1 MQSSRALAFG
11 IWLFTLLLTSV
22 GARAQPSGSDAPG
35 SASAAQDAGAES
47 DCTAENLL
55 AGKAPVEQ
63 QEISGRLAVVT
74 DGAIGAEGSQ
84 WDAPLA
90 VTFTSS
96 SASLTYDLGRT
107 RTVSALYVQ
116 GDANDT
122 YQVLGSTEGTPGS
135 FHNLTSVEDAFSRGH
150 GLRARA
156 IHITPARV
164 RYLRIG
170 EANGD
175 GRYSISEFAAYCS
188 VPSPFPPVMKGA
200 DAPLAD
206 QKPTAAPVKSS
217 LPEEPGANTTLL
229 LLAAVLAMI
238 GVGGI
243 VQARLSAK
251 RKGSGGKRSSKRTAK
266 KTSRPPAPVPAPAPS
281 HEGVLR
287 LIFVVSGCAA
297 LIYEVVWLHLLRL
310 VLGASALSVGIVL
323 AAFMGGMF
331 LGSLLFARYVRDRYH
346 PLRVY
351 ALLEL
356 GIGVFGLLMPIVL
369 PAVRYIYV
377 GLFGYGAMGIALRA
391 VIATVLLIPPTALMG
406 ATLPALARR
415 YSPGRRGMSAL
426 AGLYAANIV
435 GAVLGSLLSAFYLLA
450 VWDVWV
456 ATFTAVGLNAL
467 IGLYALR
474 LAGLIPPRMHDRVTR
489 TTPEAAPVLTRAERD
504 VLGIVYVG
512 TALSGFTALGAQVIW
527 TRLLTLLFGA
537 TVYAFAIILAVF
549 LAGMGLGSAL
559 AAYLLRRGQN
569 ALRGFAWSQ
578 FLLVPTL
585 FVGGTILARVLP
597 FASLQ
602 SYAWMPV
609 AAREGTHV
617 LHAMAVVFPSAML
630 WGMSFPFALAA
641 AGASHSDTG
650 RSSGNVYA
658 ANTIGAIAGSLG
670 VSFWAI
676 PQFGTRW
683 SAQLLAVGASVS
695 AALLVWAANSR
706 ARSAVRQGRR
716 QAAWLS
722 PTLVLAAGFAAAAF
736 LPGLSRVFLAH
747 GRYIFWV
754 DPRDQY
760 PYVSEGAASTVAVHI
775 APDGYSHFH
784 VSGRV
789 EASNNPN
796 DLRTE
801 RLIGHLSA
809 IPHPKP
815 ESVLVVGLGGGITAG
830 TLALYPEVKRIV
842 ICEIEPRVVGA
853 ARRFSK
859 ENYNVLSDPRV
870 QIVFDDARHF
880 LATTREKF
888 DIITSDPIHPWVR
901 GNSILFSREYYAI
914 VKSRLKPGGIATQWV
929 PLYETN
935 ELAIRVQL
943 HTFMEAFPNGSVW
956 DTITGG
962 RGYDVVLVGGLEPLH
977 IDLPTTERRMFSTPR
992 MAESFKEVRINS
1004 VIDLL
1009 SCYGAGGRDMAGWLE
1024 GAPINRDFSLKL
1036 EYISGLA
1043 MDIKEADPIYAHMVE
1058 GRTFPAGSFTG
1069 PPEELD
1075 ELRRRI
1081 LGLASVATA
1090 KN

>member
-1 MQSSRALAFG
+1 MHCPRFLALS
-11 IWLFTLLLTSV
+11 IWMSTLMLASV
-22 GARAQPSGSDAPG
+22 GAAAPPPAARAPL
-35 SASAAQDAGAES
+35 SASAADASAEPE
-47 DCTAENLL
+47 CTTENLL
-55 AGKAPVEQ
+55 ARKAPAEH

-90 VTFTSS
+90 VTFSS
-96 SASLTYDLGRT
+96 PSASLTYDLGRT

-116 GDANDT
+116 ADANDT
-122 YQVLGSTEGTPGS
+122 YQVFGSTEGTPGS
-135 FHNLTSVEDAFSRGH
+135 FRVLTTVEDAFSRGH

-156 IHITPARV
+156 IRITPAQV

-175 GRYSISEFAAYCS
+175 GRFSISEFAAYCS
-188 VPSPFPPVMKGA
+188 VPSPFPPAMKGV

-206 QKPTAAPVKSS
+206 QTSPAAAEPST

-229 LLAAVLAMI
+229 LLAAVLAVF

-243 VQARLSAK
+243 VQARLSAR
-251 RKGSGGKRSSKRTAK
+251 RKPSTGKRTSKKASK
-266 KTSRPPAPVPAPAPS
+266 KASRPPTPVPAAARS
-281 HEGVLR
+281 HEGILR
-287 LIFVVSGCAA
+287 LIFVGSGCAA

-323 AAFMGGMF
+323 ASFMGGMF
-331 LGSLLFARYVRDRYH
+331 LGSLLFARYVRDQYH

-356 GIGVFGLLMPIVL
+356 GIGVFGLLMPIIL

-415 YSPGRRGMSAL
+415 YSSGRRGMSGL
-426 AGLYAANIV
+426 AGLYAANII

-456 ATFTAVGLNAL
+456 ATFAAVAINLL
-467 IGLYALR
+467 IGAYAFR
-474 LAGLIPPRMHDRVTR
+474 LGGVIPRHMVGGTTR
-489 TTPEAAPVLTRAERD
+489 AAPEPKPAPTRIEQD
-504 VLGIVYVG
+504 VLRVVFVC

-549 LAGMGLGSAL
+549 LGGMGIGSAL

-578 FLLVPTL
+578 LLLVPTL
-585 FVGGTILARVLP
+585 FVGGIILARVLP

-617 LHAMAVVFPSAML
+617 LHAMAVVLPSAVL

-641 AGASHSDTG
+641 AGRSHSDTG

-658 ANTIGAIAGSLG
+658 ANTIGAIAGSLAI
-670 VSFWAI
+670 SFWAI

-683 SAQLLAVGASVS
+683 SAQLLAVGASLS
-695 AALLVWAANSR
+695 AALLFWAANSSVR
-706 ARSAVRQGRR
+706 AEVTEGRR
-716 QAAWLS
+716 RPAARLLS
-722 PTLVLAAGFAAAAF
+722 PALVLAAGFAAAAF

-754 DPRDQY
+754 DPRDKY

-775 APDGYSHFH
+775 APDGYRHFH

-815 ESVLVVGLGGGITAG
+815 ESVLVVGLGAGVTAG

-853 ARRFSK
+853 ARRFAT

-943 HTFMEAFPNGSVW
+943 HTFMDAFPNGTVW

-977 IDLPTTERRMFSTPR
+977 IDLPTTDRRMFSTPR
-992 MAESFKEVRINS
+992 MAESFKQVRITS

-1009 SCYGAGGRDMAGWLE
+1009 SCYGASGRDMRSWLE

-1043 MDIKEADPIYAHMVE
+1043 MDKKEADSIYAHMVA
-1058 GRTFPAGSFTG
+1058 GRTFPADSFTG
-1069 PPEELD
+1069 PPEQIE

-1081 LGLASVATA
+1081 LGLASD
-1090 KN
+1090 